1 MPNPKTGTVTM
12 NVEKAVKEI
21 KAGRIEYR
29 VDKHSNLAFAIGKVS
44 FTAEQLT
51 ENYATVLDEILRAKP
66 ASSKGRYIIKATVS
80 TTMGPGIPL
89 DASLTRDLLGDAH

>member
-1 MPNPKTGTVTM
+1 M
-12 NVEKAVKEI
+12 
-21 KAGRIEYR
+21 
-29 VDKHSNLAFAIGKVS
+29 
-44 FTAEQLT
+44 
-51 ENYATVLDEILRAKP
+51 LDDILRAKP